1 MVGARYALYFSLF
14 PNRLL
19 YPLTPRG
26 FHTRVLNIR
35 TIPNSRCTRDGKA
48 LLLEIRWR
56 SVKVDVEVCIASEC
70 RHRRKMNVLVPMMH
84 RR

>member
-1 MVGARYALYFSLF
+1 
-14 PNRLL
+14 
-19 YPLTPRG
+19 
-26 FHTRVLNIR
+26 
-35 TIPNSRCTRDGKA
+35 